1 MEIFNT
7 GVFPE
12 GMRKESS
19 PESQLGPFQRI
30 LRGSTTY
37 FAIVFGTGFL
47 LGPIRLLWAVPRFGE
62 RNAELMEMPIML
74 LVIVFAALAVKKLC
88 DGRGSIAL
96 MIGIIAVALM
106 VTAELSAAL
115 RVRGVTLSDYLQN
128 RDPIAGSV
136 YLAMLVVFALMP
148 WLVARR

>member
-1 MEIFNT
+1 MTKPIDEEPKLT
-7 GVFPE
+7 T
-12 GMRKESS
+12 
-19 PESQLGPFQRI
+19 FQRI
-30 LRGSTTY
+30 LRGSTVY
-37 FAIVFGTGFL
+37 FAIVFGSGFL

-74 LVIVFAALAVKKLC
+74 LVIVFAALAVKRLC

-96 MIGIIAVALM
+96 MIGIIAFALM
-106 VTAELSAAL
+106 VTAELSAVP

>member
-1 MEIFNT
+1 MTKPIDEEPKLT
-7 GVFPE
+7 T
-12 GMRKESS
+12 
-19 PESQLGPFQRI
+19 FQRI
-30 LRGSTTY
+30 LRGSTVY
-37 FAIVFGTGFL
+37 FAIVFGSGFL
-47 LGPIRLLWAVPRFGE
+47 LGPIRLLWVVPRFGE

-74 LVIVFAALAVKKLC
+74 LVIVFAALAVKRLC

-96 MIGIIAVALM
+96 MIGIIAFALM
-106 VTAELSAAL
+106 VTAELSAVP

-128 RDPIAGSV
+128 RDPVSGSV

>member
-1 MEIFNT
+1 MAKPIDEEPKLT
-7 GVFPE
+7 T
-12 GMRKESS
+12 
-19 PESQLGPFQRI
+19 FQRI
-30 LRGSTTY
+30 LRGSTAY

-74 LVIVFAALAVKKLC
+74 LVIVFAALAVKRLC

-96 MIGIIAVALM
+96 MIGIIAFALM
-106 VTAELSAAL
+106 VTAELSAVP